1 MKWMRIIERGI
12 AVTMGVMLLIGLIV
26 WITERNTNPVKGVK
40 RERIY
45 RIKD

>member
-40 RERIY
+40 RERVY
-45 RIKD
+45 RIK

>member
-40 RERIY
+40 RERVY